1 MGGGQA
7 KTAVQGAKIVRT
19 RKLEIQERLP
29 RRAGLGVEASRGK
42 IQFWVVS
49 AAVWKV
55 QGSRS
60 LSSFW
65 VLVSKQSQKLLS

>member
-42 IQFWVVS
+42 IKFWVVS
-49 AAVWKV
+49 AAV
-55 QGSRS
+55 
-60 LSSFW
+60 
-65 VLVSKQSQKLLS
+65 